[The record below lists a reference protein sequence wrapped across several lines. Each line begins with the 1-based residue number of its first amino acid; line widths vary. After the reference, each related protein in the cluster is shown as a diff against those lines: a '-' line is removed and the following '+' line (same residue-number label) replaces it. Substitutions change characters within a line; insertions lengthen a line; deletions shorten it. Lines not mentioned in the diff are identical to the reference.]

1 MSAHARFRINMFVR
15 VRRQDDRKIVAMSV
29 TLPNMASSMMT
40 PSAEARKKYS
50 VSGSCAARISELLSW
65 VEFSLGTLRFDTTI
79 NLKSE
84 RKHDLGVFHI
94 FTVIFSPSKM
104 KGISFLVLR
113 NFIGLQENCRF
124 PSRLNPNFYRDY

>member
-40 PSAEARKKYS
+40 PSAEARTKYS

-65 VEFSLGTLRFDTTI
+65 VEFSLGTLRFDTI
-79 NLKSE
+79 ILEPK
-84 RKHDLGVFHI
+84 
-94 FTVIFSPSKM
+94 
-104 KGISFLVLR
+104 
-113 NFIGLQENCRF
+113 IGKKT
-124 PSRLNPNFYRDY
+124 